1 MTQMETHQPQTRFK
15 TNDRDTIPRFLVRA
29 MFALVMTVLALVSY
43 ARLTDMP
50 LSATPPASTVLVERS
65 VILHGELSGA
75 ATVTEPD
82 GTMILDLGPDDGGFV
97 SGVYR
102 VIVHERTKNRVA
114 LDTPVILQRQEN
126 GRVSIH
132 DPSTGWSADL
142 MGFGIDN
149 ARVFARLLQ

>member
-1 MTQMETHQPQTRFK
+1 MTQMDTHQPQTRFK

-29 MFALVMTVLALVSY
+29 MFVLVMTVLALVTY

-50 LSATPPASTVLVERS
+50 LSATPPVSDVLIERS
-65 VILHGELSGA
+65 VVLHGEISGA

-82 GTMILDLGPDDGGFV
+82 GSVILDLGPDDGGFV

-102 VIVHERTKNRVA
+102 VIVHERAKNRVA
-114 LDTPVILQRQEN
+114 LDTPVTLRRQEN